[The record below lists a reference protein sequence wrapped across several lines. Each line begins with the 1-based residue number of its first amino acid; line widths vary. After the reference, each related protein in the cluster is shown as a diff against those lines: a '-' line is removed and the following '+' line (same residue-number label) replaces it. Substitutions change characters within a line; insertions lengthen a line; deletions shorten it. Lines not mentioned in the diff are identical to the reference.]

1 MPPLSANSADTVLT
15 STLPTSPTQG
25 KVRAVT
31 ENTAA
36 IRDESG
42 KFLPGNPGKPKGA
55 RHMTT
60 KIMEAI
66 VRVSEG
72 GTEPEDVQL
81 VRTLLA
87 KAKEGD
93 MQAMKLIFNYV
104 DGMPP
109 QSLDLETNVSGKVE
123 VTIKR
128 LD

>member
-1 MPPLSANSADTVLT
+1 
-15 STLPTSPTQG
+15 
-25 KVRAVT
+25 
-31 ENTAA
+31 
-36 IRDESG
+36 
-42 KFLPGNPGKPKGA
+42 
-55 RHMTT
+55 MTT